1 MNKLRVGGMTPFTTI
16 DYPGELAAV
25 VFCQGCPWRCRYC
38 QNTGL
43 LEAGAKAQTKWADVS
58 AFLEHRRGLLDAVV
72 FSGGEPTLQSD
83 LNSAVAEARS
93 LGFKVGLHTAGCY
106 PDRLDNL
113 LPDLDWVGLD
123 IKASPEHYRELTS
136 AKGSGEAAWA
146 SLEQV
151 LKSRV
156 DYEVRVTVHP
166 KLFPADRLDDL
177 LGRLS
182 QAGVDRLAL
191 QRCRTTSL
199 LDVELNSEVPVITR
213 DYSALFEHFVVR

>member
-123 IKASPEHYRELTS
+123 IKASPEHHRELT
-136 AKGSGEAAWA
+136 
-146 SLEQV
+146 
-151 LKSRV
+151 
-156 DYEVRVTVHP
+156 
-166 KLFPADRLDDL
+166 
-177 LGRLS
+177 
-182 QAGVDRLAL
+182 GVDRLAL